1 MTSFIILADLGRVK
15 AYRISRD
22 DFDPKSSLAFEDL
35 ADVDLVNKHS
45 KISDRVRD
53 KSGRHGYG
61 VGSKALTESRREQE
75 EIEGRQLKDIAG
87 VINQTAG
94 AGAASIYFAAPKP
107 IIASLTEALAGST
120 GTGPESAVQ
129 PLTGGKR
136 ASQSKIRP
144 GITELDD

>member
-22 DFDPKSSLAFEDL
+22 EFDPKSSLAFEDL

-107 IIASLTEALAGST
+107 IIASLTEALDT
-120 GTGPESAVQ
+120 GVRKRIRTML
-129 PLTGGKR
+129 PLNLIKSPKLKLLERFGLR
-136 ASQSKIRP
+136 
-144 GITELDD
+144 